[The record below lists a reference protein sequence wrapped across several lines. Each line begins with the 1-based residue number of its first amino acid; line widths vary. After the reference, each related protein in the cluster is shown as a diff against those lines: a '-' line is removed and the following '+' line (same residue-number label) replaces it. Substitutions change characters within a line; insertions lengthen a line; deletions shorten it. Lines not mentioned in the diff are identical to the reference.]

1 MLVVY
6 TNPNNGN
13 FDVMYNETNFVS
25 GKRYINVY
33 DAKGAKVFSKVYDI
47 TLPYQRMK
55 INMGAAAN
63 GVYSLELLKKDNSRL
78 GAVKIFVHH

>member
-1 MLVVY
+1 
-6 TNPNNGN
+6 
-13 FDVMYNETNFVS
+13 MYNESNFVS

-55 INMGAAAN
+55 INMGSAAN
-63 GVYSLELLKKDNSRL
+63 GVYTLELLKKDNTRL
-78 GAVKIFVHH
+78 GAAKIFVQH